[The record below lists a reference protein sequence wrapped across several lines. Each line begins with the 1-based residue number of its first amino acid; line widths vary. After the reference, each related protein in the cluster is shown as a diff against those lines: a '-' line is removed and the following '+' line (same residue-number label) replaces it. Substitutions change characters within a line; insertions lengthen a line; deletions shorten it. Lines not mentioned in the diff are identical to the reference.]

1 VLIGVGA
8 EGLVQL
14 LDQVGVL
21 AIEGMALSVGSLLL
35 NGIEVKGGVGCAVV
49 VAVVSQAV
57 VLADQNAAAAARK
70 LDCAELCLVVLC
82 DGRGDVG
89 DQT

>member
-1 VLIGVGA
+1 VCA
-8 EGLVQL
+8 KGLVQL

-21 AIEGMALSVGSLLL
+21 AVERVTLGVGDLLL
-35 NGIEVKGGVGCAVV
+35 DRIKVKGGVGCAVV

-57 VLADQNAAAAARK
+57 VLADQDAAAAARK
-70 LDCAELCLVVLC
+70 LDCTELCLVVLC
-82 DGRGDVG
+82 DGGGDVG